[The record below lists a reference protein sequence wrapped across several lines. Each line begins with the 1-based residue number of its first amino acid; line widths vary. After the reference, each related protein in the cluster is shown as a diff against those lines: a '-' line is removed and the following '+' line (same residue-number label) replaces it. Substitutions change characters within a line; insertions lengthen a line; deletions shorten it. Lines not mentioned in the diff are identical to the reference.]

1 MPTGRRR
8 QAIEGNTARKLEVR
22 EERYYRRQE
31 RPEEPRAYRVERD
44 QKIQYTTVIYMLFL
58 TVAAAMVLW
67 SCVNFLQLQAESTSR
82 VKNIAALE
90 TELEDLKKENDDNY
104 TRIMT
109 SVDLDY
115 IRDVAINE
123 LGMVYADED
132 QVILYDGG
140 TKDYVRQSQ
149 EVPKDKKNSL
159 VDQLLGKNGKQ
170 E

>member
-67 SCVNFLQLQAESTSR
+67 SCVNFLQLQAETTSR

-149 EVPKDKKNSL
+149 EVPKNKKNSL